1 MTHDRDR
8 NAHGRAEQ
16 ARPRDALG
24 RPLPYGEAGVEPIDE
39 TPLPP
44 EETLAYARRLLDEGR
59 PFAAHEALEVRWKS
73 GPHEERRLWQ
83 GLAQLCVG
91 LTHHA
96 RGNDV
101 GAARLVERAAG
112 HLSAHERDAGATYGL
127 DLDALV
133 TCARDRVGGPGE

>member
-1 MTHDRDR
+1 MAERERDRDAR
-8 NAHGRAEQ
+8 GRAEQ

-24 RPLPYGEAGVEPIDE
+24 RPLPYGAVGVEPIDE

-44 EETLAYARRLLDEGR
+44 EETLAFARRLLDEGR

-73 GPHEERRLWQ
+73 GPDDERELWQ
-83 GLAQLCVG
+83 GLAQLCVA

-96 RGNDV
+96 RGNGV

-112 HLSAHERDAGATYGL
+112 HLESYERGAGATYGL
-127 DLDALV
+127 DLGGLV
-133 TCARDRVGGPGE
+133 ACARGRVGRE